1 MMADGEEWCS
11 QVQEKIEAAHGY
23 HELGLHH
30 DAWTVLDDLPP
41 EDKAHPLV
49 VMLRLDI
56 LIALDRW
63 DDAVALGTGACRQW
77 PIIDGFFLKTA
88 TALMELQDYQKA
100 KLLLLAGPESLHQK
114 AIYWYDLACCQ
125 CRTGEVEEAK
135 KSLTKCFSR
144 EEVLRM
150 RAPYDPDLEAIWESL
165 GEPPHPRHKG

>member
-1 MMADGEEWCS
+1 MTDGPKWI
-11 QVQEKIEAAHGY
+11 QNVREKVEAAHGF

-30 DAWTVLDDLPP
+30 DAWTVLDDLPA

-49 VMLRLDI
+49 ILLRLDI

-88 TALMELQDYQKA
+88 TALMELQDHQKA
-100 KLLLLAGPESLHQK
+100 KLLLLAGPESLHEK

-125 CRTGEVEEAK
+125 CRTGEIALAK
-135 KSLTKCFSR
+135 ESIVQCFNR
-144 EEVLRM
+144 EESLRM
-150 RAPYDPDLEAIWESL
+150 RALYDPDLEGIWESL
-165 GEPPHPRHKG
+165 